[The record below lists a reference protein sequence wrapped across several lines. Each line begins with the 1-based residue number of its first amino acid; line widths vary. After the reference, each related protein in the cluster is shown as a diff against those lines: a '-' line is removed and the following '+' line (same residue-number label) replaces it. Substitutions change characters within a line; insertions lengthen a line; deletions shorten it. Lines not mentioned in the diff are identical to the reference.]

1 MRNTVRLVVCL
12 VVLSGFM
19 AGCQREA
26 KSRLGERAVVKGKV
40 TVGGKATTKGT
51 LVFVPVNPDKG
62 DQQVGYLGSE
72 GAYITSV
79 FPGKY
84 KVYLADTTVAPTRY
98 RSEQTSDL
106 EIDVPSSGKDNANFD
121 LK

>member
-1 MRNTVRLVVCL
+1 MRVTVRLVVCL
-12 VVLSGFM
+12 VVLTGLLS
-19 AGCQREA
+19 GCQREA
-26 KSRLGERAVVKGKV
+26 RSRLGERAVVKGKV

-51 LVFVPVNPDKG
+51 LVFVPVDPEKG
-62 DQQVGYLGSE
+62 DQQVGYLGNG

-84 KVYLADTTVAPTRY
+84 KVYLADTPVAPAKY
-98 RSEQTSDL
+98 RTEKTTDL
-106 EIDVPSSGKDNANFD
+106 EIDVPASGKEDADFD